1 MKVVVLLLSCACLC
15 AALSTSDPEARFQS
29 VETETVQRFPAS
41 VLSDRAY
48 AALKHEEAQKAI
60 NDLHLPGDHRD
71 ILSELNLKTEDQDE
85 LSEDAS
91 EDADTEILS
100 LAAETETGAAEDEA
114 TETDDEALTNELESE
129 IEAVEAEADS
139 SDLVFLEEDDEAE
152 DEVEDEDED
161 EDEDEAEEEEEED
174 PVFLEID
181 EEDADEEDMA
191 LLEEQGAPVR
201 KYISPELRPAI
212 PNKHKDTMPDKAYD
226 QVAETNLFPGA
237 LPVDKN
243 SKKKKVAPRPAVRG
257 RKAGKRGKRSK
268 RGKHAKR
275 GKHGKHGKRGKH
287 GKHGKHRKHGKRGKH
302 GRRGKKSLKK
312 DDPRSIITAPY
323 LQDIRDARHKHL
335 IKTTQEL
342 LNNVDE
348 GLLKNGIH
356 PPLADPNKK
365 KCKKGKKL
373 KKLKAKKNKK
383 SKRAKKH

>member
-1 MKVVVLLLSCACLC
+1 LSCACLC

-152 DEVEDEDED
+152 DEVEDED

>member
-152 DEVEDEDED
+152 DEVEDED